1 MTEAE
6 KLAAIAALL
15 PQWQSGELSSYDFAC
30 RVEKVMEG

>member
-30 RVEKVMEG
+30 LVTMAMAG